1 MNMKGVKKV
10 VDADQVRRALMR
22 ISHEIVERNKGTDD
36 VVLIGIRSGGAFIA
50 ARIQN
55 NIKLIE
61 EKEVPLGILDITL
74 YRDDLREIG
83 AQPNFRGT
91 EIDFDITGKIVILI
105 DDVLF
110 SGRTIR
116 CALDH
121 LIDLGRPKAIQLA
134 VLIDRGHRE
143 LPIRADYVGKNVPS
157 NVNEE
162 ILVRLEEDTA
172 KDEVLIIR
180 KDEEDEN
187 EGENND

>member
-1 MNMKGVKKV
+1 MNMKGVKQV

-121 LIDLGRPKAIQLA
+121 LIDLGRPKQIQLA

-180 KDEEDEN
+180 KDEEGEN
-187 EGENND
+187 EDEDND